1 MIRDHTVKGRHL
13 DVKKAISKADMDK
26 MKRGGPSP
34 GSSPSG
40 RGDYRGY
47 RDSGRGDRNVDR
59 GGDLWERRDS
69 WSNGGSGGGWSNGDH
84 WVGGGGGS
92 SSYRG
97 MSPIVDIYLSIFE
110 SNFFLQVEVVVAAV
124 VIMAMVS
131 GRVRIGVVIKAAVLG
146 GVEVLQVMDQARV
159 IFNSV
164 LRLKIMFIIVIII
177 SGGNSWGGD
186 YDNGYGG
193 NMREFSQGG
202 GPVRNSYVTERSVP
216 YARDYGGNI

>member
-1 MIRDHTVKGRHL
+1 MIRDHTIKGRHL

-47 RDSGRGDRNVDR
+47 RDSGRVDRNVDR

-84 WVGGGGGS
+84 WVGGS

-97 MSPIVDIYLSIFE
+97 KISRICNTSP
-110 SNFFLQVEVVVAAV
+110 
-124 VIMAMVS
+124 
-131 GRVRIGVVIKAAVLG
+131 RC
-146 GVEVLQVMDQARV
+146 
-159 IFNSV
+159 
-164 LRLKIMFIIVIII
+164 
-177 SGGNSWGGD
+177 
-186 YDNGYGG
+186 
-193 NMREFSQGG
+193 
-202 GPVRNSYVTERSVP
+202 
-216 YARDYGGNI
+216 